1 MVNIAILPHYKDV
14 QSIIII
20 IIKFKMSLIVFHWT
34 IKYVTRTMAKFVISQ
49 TEYYLGVIHKI
60 IQINALLKM
69 D

>member
-34 IKYVTRTMAKFVISQ
+34 IKNVTRTMAKFVISQ

>member
-34 IKYVTRTMAKFVISQ
+34 IKYVTRTMAKFVISK